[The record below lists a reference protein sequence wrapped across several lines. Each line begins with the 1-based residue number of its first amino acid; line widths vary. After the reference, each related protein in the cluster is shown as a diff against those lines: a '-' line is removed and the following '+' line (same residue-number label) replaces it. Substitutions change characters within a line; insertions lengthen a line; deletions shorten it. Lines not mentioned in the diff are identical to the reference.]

1 MKWRKVTTLF
11 TILISGIALA
21 SCGGSSQGGSIDG
34 NITTSD
40 LNATGNGEASNSVI
54 SGTTATLVSGENLA
68 IHNNF
73 EETATSFEDMTESVV
88 DFADSTTICVQNYQT
103 VYQTQFTGR
112 GWQTTTKH
120 SLYGWGSGVIYY
132 KALLTDGSYLYKVIT
147 NEHVVAGDSSCVSG
161 EEEYQIY
168 DEKYDTNL
176 SATLIGANEE
186 NDIAV
191 LSFVSDR
198 DYNAASFEDD
208 ENVKKGSY
216 VVAMGTPIDLAYYNT
231 ASFGLISKITSSTI
245 QHGATINSG
254 NSGGPLFSLNGNL
267 IGINNAKLS
276 GQTSSGSTIEGI
288 FFAIPK
294 AIVISSVNGIVGS
307 EEL

>member
-1 MKWRKVTTLF
+1 MKWRKITCLF
-11 TILISGIALA
+11 TVIISGAVLA
-21 SCGGSSQGGSIDG
+21 SCGGSSQEEVPSGA
-34 NITTSD
+34 ITTSN
-40 LNATGNGEASNSVI
+40 LNAFSSSEANKTAL
-54 SGTTATLVSGENLA
+54 SGTDATLVSGENLA
-68 IHNNF
+68 VYNNF
-73 EETATSFEDMTESVV
+73 KALSSDFEEITEKVV
-88 DFADSTTICVQNYQT
+88 DFADSTTICVENYQT

-112 GWQTTTKH
+112 GWQTTTTH
-120 SLYGWGSGVIYY
+120 TLYGWGSGVIYY

-147 NEHVVAGDSSCVSG
+147 NEHVVAGDSNCVSG

-176 SATLIGANEE
+176 SATLLGSNEE

-198 DYNAASFEDD
+198 EYSATSFEKD
-208 ENVKKGSY
+208 ENIKKGSY

-231 ASFGLISKITSSTI
+231 ASFGQISKITSSTI

-267 IGINNAKLS
+267 IGINNAKLT

-294 AIVISSVNGIVGS
+294 EIVIESVNNIVGE

>member
-1 MKWRKVTTLF
+1 MKWKKITCLF
-11 TILISGIALA
+11 TIMISGLALA
-21 SCGGSSQGGSIDG
+21 SCGESSAD
-34 NITTSD
+34 TTPSGQFTSTD
-40 LNATGNGEASNSVI
+40 LNATGNGEVSNGALSESTAS
-54 SGTTATLVSGENLA
+54 LVSGENLA
-68 IHNNF
+68 VYNDFKASSSDF
-73 EETATSFEDMTESVV
+73 EEITQKVVEFAES
-88 DFADSTTICVQNYQT
+88 STVCVQNYQT

-112 GWQTTTKH
+112 GWQTTTTH
-120 SLYGWGSGVIYY
+120 TLYGWGSGVIYY
-132 KALLTDGSYLYKVIT
+132 KALLTDGSYLYKLIT
-147 NEHVVAGDSSCVSG
+147 NEHVVASDNSCVAG
-161 EEEYQIY
+161 EGEYQIY

-176 SATLIGANEE
+176 SASLLGSNEG

-198 DYNAASFEDD
+198 DYSAAVFEKS
-208 ENVKKGSY
+208 ENIKTGSY

-231 ASFGLISKITSSTI
+231 ASYGFISKITSSSI

-254 NSGGPLFSLNGNL
+254 NSGGPLFSMNGNL

-276 GQTSSGSTIEGI
+276 GQTSSGSIIEGI

-294 AIVISSVNGIVGS
+294 EIVTESVNAIVGE

>member
-1 MKWRKVTTLF
+1 MKWRKITCLF
-11 TILISGIALA
+11 TIMISGVALA
-21 SCGGSSQGGSIDG
+21 SCGGSSQGETS
-34 NITTSD
+34 NLITTSN
-40 LNATGNGEASNSVI
+40 LNASGNGENANSALA
-54 SGTTATLVSGENLA
+54 GTDAALVSGENLA
-68 IHNNF
+68 VYNNF
-73 EETATSFEDMTESVV
+73 KSSSTDIEEIMEQVV
-88 DFADSTTICVQNYQT
+88 DFADSATICVQNYQT

-112 GWQTTTKH
+112 GWQTTTTH
-120 SLYGWGSGVIYY
+120 TLYGWGSGVIYY

-147 NEHVVAGDSSCVSG
+147 NEHVVAGDTSCVSG

-176 SATLIGANEE
+176 SATLLGSNED

-198 DYNAASFEDD
+198 DYNAASFESD
-208 ENVKKGSY
+208 ENIKKGSY

-231 ASFGLISKITSSTI
+231 ASFGQISKITSSTV

-276 GQTSSGSTIEGI
+276 GKTSSGSTIEGI

-294 AIVISSVNGIVGS
+294 QIVIESVNGIVG
-307 EEL
+307 ENEL